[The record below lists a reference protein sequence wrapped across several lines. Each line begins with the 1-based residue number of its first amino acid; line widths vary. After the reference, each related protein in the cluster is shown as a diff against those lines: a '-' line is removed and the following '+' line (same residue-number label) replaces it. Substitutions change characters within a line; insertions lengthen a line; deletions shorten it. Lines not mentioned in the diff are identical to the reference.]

1 MTDSPPDLRP
11 MHALSPSTS
20 EVSLPAHLH
29 GIVWAALLALI
40 VFLAILSIYDGQRVW
55 DGWRESDGLRRP
67 TYAEKI
73 YPDDFFRTW
82 ANTWSNLSYISIG
95 FYCIALGWN
104 DLRLWRPAHV
114 GYLVNTPA
122 LSFLFGSTC
131 CWLGVC
137 SGFFHAS
144 LTRIGQQLDVASMY
158 GPLVALL
165 AVSLG
170 LKLPRIKLRGDSD
183 GWPTWPWLVGMTFI
197 ADAVFI
203 YFKWSMSSRVTLSLL
218 CNLVG
223 VCALLDRFWWTR
235 NLDPSWL
242 VWAAVA
248 LAVGTAC
255 RQLDVARLFS
265 GSDAWLQGHA
275 LWHLFTAASL
285 GCMYMFYRSETA
297 WKENCTNSFQT

>member
-1 MTDSPPDLRP
+1 MNDL
-11 MHALSPSTS
+11 STS
-20 EVSLPAHLH
+20 MAEPHLPARLH

-40 VFLAILSIYDGQRVW
+40 VLLAIFSVYDGQRVW

-67 TYAEKI
+67 TYAERI
-73 YPDDFFRTW
+73 YPDNLFRTW
-82 ANTWSNLSYISIG
+82 ANTWSNLSYIAVG

-104 DLRLWRPAHV
+104 DLRQCRPARV
-114 GYLVNTPA
+114 GYLVSTPA
-122 LSFLFGSTC
+122 LSILFGSTC
-131 CWLGVC
+131 CWLGIC

-170 LKLPRIKLRGDSD
+170 LKLPRIKISKESE
-183 GWPTWPWLVGMTFI
+183 GWPTWPWLAGMTLV
-197 ADAVFI
+197 AEAAFI
-203 YFKWSMSSRVTLSLL
+203 YFKWSMSSRVTLSAL
-218 CNLVG
+218 CSLVG
-223 VCALLDRFWWTR
+223 MFALLDRFWWRR
-235 NLDPSWL
+235 NLDLSWL
-242 VWAAVA
+242 AWAAVT

-255 RQLDVARLFS
+255 RQLDVAGLFS

-285 GCMYMFYRSETA
+285 GSMYLYYRSETDSP
-297 WKENCTNSFQT
+297 ENRTHAFQI